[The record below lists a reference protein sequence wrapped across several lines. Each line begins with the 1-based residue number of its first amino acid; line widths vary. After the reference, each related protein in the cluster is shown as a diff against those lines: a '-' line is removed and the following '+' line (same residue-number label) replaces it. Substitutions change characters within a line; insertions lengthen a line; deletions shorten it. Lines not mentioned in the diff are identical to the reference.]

1 MVYVKLL
8 ADSLTLSRFL
18 IGFWIGF
25 IGFSQGKAGLPSAI
39 LWLIIAW
46 FTDILDG
53 FFARSSKVNYQTWIG
68 AHDLH
73 ADMTV
78 SFGVLL
84 YLTFSKF
91 ISLSL
96 TIIFLIITFLGLWA
110 FPSEQLAQGFQAV
123 PYGMMIYTAFRNL
136 FNYGILIILY
146 LIFLIII
153 TWPRFPKEKIPE
165 FLNGMK
171 NLKWR
176 GKIK

>member
-1 MVYVKLL
+1 MTYIKLL

-25 IGFSQGKAGLPSAI
+25 IGLSQGRMGLPSAI

-53 FFARSSKVNYQTWIG
+53 FFARISKVNYQTWIG
-68 AHDLH
+68 AHDLY

-84 YLTFSKF
+84 YLTFSRF
-91 ISLSL
+91 ISVFIS
-96 TIIFLIITFLGLWA
+96 IIFLIITLLGLWA
-110 FPSEQLAQGFQAV
+110 FPSEQLAQGFQAI
-123 PYGMMIYTAFRNL
+123 PYAIMIYTAFRNL
-136 FNYGILIILY
+136 FNYGVLIITY
-146 LIFLIII
+146 LIFLIVI